1 MADSVAQARRELL
14 RRMLSSGA
22 HPSGTPSSGGR
33 APAEPVRTTERPGR
47 VPTSAAQNR
56 LWFLD
61 QLNGPNAAYN
71 VPFALRLRGALD
83 EDALWGALDDLVARH
98 EVLRT
103 TFEVVDDEVY
113 QVIGDPWVL
122 PRDVVDLRALSTA
135 ERDPAV
141 DEAVRSAAARPF
153 RLDGEPLMR
162 ASLLRVD
169 DHEHHL
175 VLNLH
180 HIVTDGWSEGVLFRE
195 FGQLYSART
204 RNAPADLPPAAQYAD
219 YAVWEAGQAGGPL
232 FEAQLEHWRERLS
245 GHLGEASIPA
255 DRPRPDGSSTHGD
268 NVPVPAPADL
278 RARLG
283 GTSLFT
289 GVTTALAV
297 LLHRYGDQ
305 DRVIIG
311 VPVVNR
317 TRADWESAV
326 GFFAN
331 TVALRVD
338 LSDNPTLAQVAE
350 RVTAEILDA
359 LTHQHV
365 PFDRVV
371 DALDAQRGAGMNPVF
386 QVMCSVNA
394 TTPPPEMAGLDVRLR
409 AMDNDTAKF
418 DLELAVEYD
427 DHGVECRFEYATD
440 LFDRPTVEAM
450 SARYL
455 LVLEALLTAPG
466 TRVGDL
472 ALADEAE
479 ATVVLDG
486 AAAVLRDRYGAP
498 VPVGVPGRVWT
509 DGRADGRVA
518 RVRRDGVVEEVR
530 SDVDGSARPEEF
542 LEPETPVERELAA
555 MWAEVLGRGRVGR
568 DEDFFR
574 GAGGDSMLATKVVVR
589 VRRKWGVRI
598 TVRQMLRF
606 PVLKDLAAH
615 LATLVTE
622 ASPDDA
628 PVIHAAPA
636 AEDVPLSFAQQRL
649 WFIDQLEPDSA
660 AYNIAEL
667 LELTGP
673 LRVDAL
679 ERALNSVVARHEAL
693 RTSVA
698 VVDGVPMQRIAP
710 ELELTVAVVAGR
722 SPGEALAEAWREADR
737 PFDLASGPLLRA
749 AVYPTGPDR
758 HLLAFTW
765 HHLVFD
771 GWSQDLFF
779 RELTAFY
786 ARETGHD
793 ADVPPPPVIQYA
805 DYTRWQRASL
815 RDAEL
820 ARLQDFWS
828 TALAGA
834 PALLELP
841 TDRPRPAVR
850 GTTGDSRFHDL
861 PADLVDGLRAV
872 ADRHGVTLYLVL
884 FAAFNALLARHTGQT
899 DIVVGGTTA
908 NRATEET
915 EGVVGLFVNTLAL
928 RTDVSGN
935 PAFGELAARAR
946 DTVTAAYAH
955 QDLPFEQVVELLRV
969 ERSSSRTPL
978 FQVLFDY
985 QEGRWS
991 SLELDGLT
999 VRRVRGEDNAAMFD
1013 LTLIVVV
1020 DDDGLHCDLQYAA
1033 DLFDGATAVRL
1044 LDRWETVLRAV
1055 VRDPDARVHDLDV
1068 LPDAE
1073 RELVLRR
1080 FGAPRPAVGSRHPVP
1095 ARIAAQAARRPGATA
1110 LVHGDRRTSYADL
1123 DDLSARLAAHL
1134 VALGVRRGDRVVV
1147 CAPRGIE
1154 YVIGSLAAMRAG
1166 AAYAPV
1172 DAAFP
1177 AGRVAQ
1183 VLATAG
1189 AAAVLVTGETRH
1201 LVEGFAGP
1209 VVAVDEP
1216 RDAAPAPAGPIGPD
1230 DAAYVIHTSGST
1242 GQPKGVLLDHGGL
1255 ALRVDWYNA
1264 DCATTERD
1272 RMAQVAGTGFDV
1284 SVLEIW
1290 SALAAGAE
1298 LHLADPDTTASGEHV
1313 VRWLT
1318 EHRIT
1323 IGFLPT
1329 PLCELALDGPW
1340 PADSPLRVL
1349 TTGGD
1354 ALRKRPPADA
1364 PFTLLNLYGPAEAT
1378 VVTTSCDVPPTGSR
1392 VPPIGIPVPGT
1403 RVHVLDHHLRPVG
1416 VGVPGDLHVGGPG
1429 VALGYVGR
1437 PDLTADRFVPDPFG
1451 SGERLYRTGDLVR
1464 WLPDGTLDYLGR
1476 IDTQVQVRGFRV
1488 ELGEVEAVLLSHPDV
1503 TDAVVVARDVPGVG
1517 LHLVAYVVGDADPED
1532 LRAHLRERL
1541 PDYMVPATVHPLP
1554 ALPLNRSGK
1563 VDRAALPEPDR
1574 AGGEEHVAPR
1584 TDVEKAV
1591 AAIWCELLRVDRVG
1605 LHANFFA
1612 LGGHSLLATQVVT
1625 RLRTRLHCDLP
1636 VRQLFETPTVAE
1648 LAAVLTTAQTSGPV
1662 EPAVVKRERRL
1673 QQLPATS

>member
-1 MADSVAQARRELL
+1 M
-14 RRMLSSGA
+14 
-22 HPSGTPSSGGR
+22 PSSGGR
-33 APAEPVRTTERPGR
+33 APAEPVRTTERPDR

-71 VPFALRLRGALD
+71 VPFVLRLRGALD
-83 EDALWGALDDLVARH
+83 EGALWSALDDLVARH

-103 TFEVVDDEVY
+103 TFEVVDDEVH
-113 QVIGDPWVL
+113 QVIGQARPL
-122 PRDVVDLRALSTA
+122 PREVLDLRALPAA
-135 ERDPAV
+135 ERGPAV

-153 RLDGEPLMR
+153 RLDGEPLVR

-169 DHEHHL
+169 DHLHHV

-180 HIVTDGWSEGVLFRE
+180 HVVTDGWSETVLFRE
-195 FGQLYSART
+195 FGELYSARV
-204 RNAPADLPPAAQYAD
+204 RGVPAELPPAAQYAD
-219 YAVWEAGQAGGPL
+219 YAVWEAEQAGGPL
-232 FEAQLEHWRERLS
+232 FEAQLAHWRDRLS
-245 GHLGEASIPA
+245 GHLGEAGIPA
-255 DRPRPDGSSTHGD
+255 DRPRPDGSSTRGD
-268 NVPVPAPADL
+268 NVPVAVPDDL

-305 DRVIIG
+305 DRVIVG

-317 TRADWESAV
+317 TREDWESAV

-338 LSDNPTLAQVAE
+338 LSDNPTLARVAE
-350 RVTAEILDA
+350 RVTEEVLDA

-394 TTPPPEMAGLDVRLR
+394 TTPPPRMAGLDVRLR
-409 AMDNDTAKF
+409 ALDNDTAKF
-418 DLELAVEYD
+418 DVELAVEYD
-427 DHGVECRFEYATD
+427 EHGVECRFEYATD
-440 LFDRPTVEAM
+440 LFDRPTVQAL
-450 SARYL
+450 AGHYRV
-455 LVLEALLTAPG
+455 VLDALLTAPD
-466 TRVGDL
+466 TRVGDI

-486 AAAVLRDRYGAP
+486 VEAVLRDRYGAP

-509 DGRADGRVA
+509 DGREDGRVA
-518 RVRRDGVVEEVR
+518 RVRRNGAVEAVSTGAGDTAGVA
-530 SDVDGSARPEEF
+530 DFA
-542 LEPETPVERELAA
+542 EPATPVERELAA
-555 MWAEVLGRGRVGR
+555 IWAEVLGRDRVSR
-568 DEDFFR
+568 DENFFR

-589 VRRKWGVRI
+589 VRRRWGVRI
-598 TVRQMLRF
+598 TVRQMLQF

-615 LATLVTE
+615 LAPSVPET
-622 ASPDDA
+622 APDDV
-628 PVIHAAPA
+628 PVIDAAPTVQ
-636 AEDVPLSFAQQRL
+636 DVPLSFAQQRL

-667 LELTGP
+667 LEITGP

-679 ERALNSVVARHEAL
+679 ERALNAVVARHEAL
-693 RTSVA
+693 RTTVA
-698 VVDGVPMQRIAP
+698 VVDGVPVQRIAS
-710 ELELTVAVVAGR
+710 ESTIRLSVEDGR
-722 SPGEALAEAWREADR
+722 SPEQARARAWQDADR
-737 PFDLASGPLLRA
+737 PFDLTAGPLLRA
-749 AVYPTGPDR
+749 TLHPTGPDR
-758 HLLAFTW
+758 FLLAFTW

-779 RELTAFY
+779 RELTACY
-786 ARETGHD
+786 ARETGRD
-793 ADVPPPPVIQYA
+793 AEVPPAPVIQYA

-828 TALAGA
+828 AALDGA

-850 GTTGDSRFHDL
+850 GTAGSSRFHDL
-861 PADLVDGLRAV
+861 PADLVDDLRAV

-884 FAAFNALLARHTGQT
+884 FAAFTALLARHSGQT

-908 NRATEET
+908 NRVTEET
-915 EGVVGLFVNTLAL
+915 ERVVGLFVNTLAL

-985 QEGRWS
+985 QEGSWS
-991 SLELDGLT
+991 SLELDGLA
-999 VRRVRGEDNAAMFD
+999 VERVRGADNAAMFD
-1013 LTLIVVV
+1013 LTFVAVV
-1020 DDDGLHCDLQYAA
+1020 DDDGLHCDLQYAT
-1033 DLFDGATAVRL
+1033 DLFDEATARRL
-1044 LDRWETVLRAV
+1044 LERWETLLRAV
-1055 VRDPDARVHDLDV
+1055 VRDPDARLHALDV
-1068 LPDAE
+1068 LPDDE
-1073 RELVLRR
+1073 RDLVTRR
-1080 FGAPRPAVGSRHPVP
+1080 FGAPRPAVGGREPVP
-1095 ARIAAQAARRPGATA
+1095 ARIAAQAARRPGAVA
-1110 LVHGDRRTSYADL
+1110 LAQGDRRLSYAEL
-1123 DDLSARLAAHL
+1123 DEASARLAAHL
-1134 VALGVRRGDRVVV
+1134 VSRGVGRGDRVVV
-1147 CAPRGIE
+1147 CAPRGFE

-1166 AAYAPV
+1166 AVYAPV

-1177 AGRVAQ
+1177 AARVAQ

-1189 AAAVLVTGETRH
+1189 AAAVLVTGETRG
-1201 LVEGFAGP
+1201 LVDGFAGV

-1216 RDAAPAPAGPIGPD
+1216 RDPAPAPDVPIGPD
-1230 DAAYVIHTSGST
+1230 DAAYAIHTSGST

-1264 DCATTERD
+1264 DCATTEHD
-1272 RMAQVAGTGFDV
+1272 RVSQIAGTGFDV

-1290 SALAAGAE
+1290 SALVAGAE
-1298 LHLADPDTTASGEHV
+1298 LHLADPDTTASGEHA
-1313 VRWLT
+1313 VRWLA
-1318 EHRIT
+1318 EHGIT
-1323 IGFLPT
+1323 VGFLPT
-1329 PLCELALDGPW
+1329 PLCELALDVPW
-1340 PADSPLRVL
+1340 PAGSPLRVL
-1349 TTGGD
+1349 STGGD
-1354 ALRKRPPADA
+1354 ALRKRPAPDA
-1364 PFTLLNLYGPAEAT
+1364 PFTLINLYGPAEAT
-1378 VVTTSCDVPPTGSR
+1378 VVTTSCDVPPTGPR
-1392 VPPIGIPVPGT
+1392 VPSIGTPVPGA
-1403 RVHVLDHHLRPVG
+1403 RVHVLDRHLNPVG
-1416 VGVPGDLHVGGPG
+1416 VGVPGDLHVGGGG
-1429 VALGYVGR
+1429 VALGYLGR

-1464 WLPDGTLDYLGR
+1464 WLPDGSLDYLGR
-1476 IDTQVQVRGFRV
+1476 IDTQVQLRGFRV
-1488 ELGEVEAVLLSHPDV
+1488 ELGEIEAVLLAHTDV
-1503 TDAVVVARDVPGVG
+1503 TDAVVVARDLPGIG
-1517 LHLVAYVVGDADPED
+1517 LHLVAYVVGDADTEE
-1532 LRAHLRERL
+1532 LRAHLRGRL
-1541 PDYMVPATVHPLP
+1541 PDYMVPAMVHPLP

-1574 AGGEEHVAPR
+1574 EGGEEHVEPR
-1584 TDVEKAV
+1584 TDVEVTV
-1591 AAIWCELLRVDRVG
+1591 AAVWCDLLGVDRVG
-1605 LHANFFA
+1605 LHSNFFA
-1612 LGGHSLLATQVVT
+1612 LGGHSLLAMQAVA
-1625 RLRTRLHCDLP
+1625 RLRAELHRDLP

-1648 LAAVLTTAQTSGPV
+1648 LAAVLSTAATTGTA
-1662 EPAVVKRERRL
+1662 EPAVVRRERRL
-1673 QQLPATS
+1673 QQLPVIS